1 MLQQKAYQLSK
12 SKPFQFTVVGA
23 IIFCSI
29 LLGVETFFYEPIVA
43 FEFLDA
49 TFTIFFLIEI
59 LVRMVA
65 AGSLLRFFKLCT
77 FSTQNN
83 KEKRQKKPL
92 KIIWDEVGLWNW
104 FDTAIVFFSMISLI
118 GHFVEH
124 PEFLVVSRLFRVFR
138 VLRLLEISDELKAV
152 EKQIISIIP
161 TVFSFFLLLAVLL
174 YIYSIIGIYLIGHT
188 AFEKADFTNLPS
200 AFLTLFQ
207 IMTLDNWSEV
217 MDSTSG
223 TLFCKCFYQLFF
235 VSFVIL
241 TAIISFNVFVAVL
254 TTQVQRKMWEE
265 KRLTDKSLA
274 SQIEEEIEESEAE
287 LQKGLSIL
295 LSEIKELKAEVKSLK
310 QNVGKG

>member
-1 MLQQKAYQLSK
+1 MLQQKAYQLSN
-12 SKPFQFTVVGA
+12 SKPFQFAVVGA

-29 LLGVETFFYEPIVA
+29 LLGVETFFHEPLLT
-43 FEFLDA
+43 FEILDIS
-49 TFTIFFLIEI
+49 FTIFFLIEI

-65 AGSLLRFFKLCT
+65 AGSLLSFFKICT

-83 KEKRQKKPL
+83 LGKAQKKKL
-92 KIIWDEVGLWNW
+92 KIIWDEVGFWNW
-104 FDTAIVFFSMISLI
+104 FDTAIVFFSMVSLV
-118 GHFVEH
+118 GHFMEH
-124 PEFLVVSRLFRVFR
+124 PEFLVVSRLFRVLR

-174 YIYSIIGIYLIGHT
+174 YIYSIIGIYLFGHT
-188 AFEKADFTNLPS
+188 AFEKADFTNLPA

-217 MDSTSG
+217 MDSTFG
-223 TLFCKCFYQLFF
+223 TLFGKWVYQGFF

-254 TTQVQRKMWEE
+254 TTQVQRKILEE
-265 KRLTDKSLA
+265 SKLSDMSIA

-310 QNVGKG
+310 QDAEKG